1 MATLNDS
8 ELAVATSAS
17 DVNELQVSEPALLD
31 HWRFERRVNEPSTG
45 STWRMA
51 VPPELLE
58 RLRAKTAAAAG
69 PVAVA
74 PAAVAPLRT
83 AFAAGETVR
92 MAAVA
97 AALAPL
103 PEAYRAPYLPKP
115 VAEPED
121 VIETLGWDTEARF
134 LPDEPAA
141 TVVPPAF
148 KGLDWTTD
156 DDSTRV
162 LVSVRPIL
170 SVALAQ
176 KVVELL
182 DRAPGMSSVRSL
194 GVEED
199 VAAFEAAYDGPVDT
213 NEAVEQALKGIGAA
227 LVSDGEREFYLA
239 IQGQFVS

>member
-1 MATLNDS
+1 MA
-8 ELAVATSAS
+8 AATTFS
-17 DVNELQVSEPALLD
+17 DVEELQTSEPALLD

-58 RLRAKTAAAAG
+58 RLRANSAATAGSAAG
-69 PVAVA
+69 STLPT
-74 PAAVAPLRT
+74 PL
-83 AFAAGETVR
+83 AAGETVR
-92 MAAVA
+92 MAAVD

-103 PEAYRAPYLPKP
+103 PEAYRAPYLPKL
-115 VAEPED
+115 VGEPED
-121 VIETLGWDTEARF
+121 IIEKLGWDTEARF

-141 TVVPPAF
+141 TVLPPAF
-148 KGLDWTTD
+148 KGLGWTTD
-156 DDSTRV
+156 DDSSRV

-170 SVALAQ
+170 TAALAQ

-194 GVEED
+194 GVDED

-227 LVSDGEREFYLA
+227 LVSSGEREFYLA

>member
-8 ELAVATSAS
+8 EPAVVTSAS
-17 DVNELQVSEPALLD
+17 DVEELQTSEPALLD
-31 HWRFERRVNEPSTG
+31 HWRFERRAHESSTG

-69 PVAVA
+69 PA
-74 PAAVAPLRT
+74 PVAPLPT
-83 AFAAGETVR
+83 SVAAGETVR

-121 VIETLGWDTEARF
+121 VIETLGWDTDARF

-141 TVVPPAF
+141 TALPPAF
-148 KGLDWTTD
+148 TGLDWTTD
-156 DDSTRV
+156 DDSSRV

-170 SVALAQ
+170 SAALAQ

-182 DRAPGMSSVRSL
+182 DRAPGMSGVRSL
-194 GVEED
+194 GVQQD
-199 VAAFEAAYDGPVDT
+199 VAAFEAAYDGPIDT
-213 NEAVEQALKGIGAA
+213 NDAVEQALRGIGAA
-227 LVSDGEREFYLA
+227 LVSSGEREFYLA

>member
-8 ELAVATSAS
+8 EPAVATFAS
-17 DVNELQVSEPALLD
+17 DVEELQTSEPALLD

-58 RLRAKTAAAAG
+58 RLRAKTAAAG
-69 PVAVA
+69 
-74 PAAVAPLRT
+74 PAAVAPLPT
-83 AFAAGETVR
+83 PFVAGETVR

-103 PEAYRAPYLPKP
+103 PEEYRAPYLPTP
-115 VAEPED
+115 AAEPED
-121 VIETLGWDTEARF
+121 IIETLGWDTDARF

-141 TVVPPAF
+141 PVLPPAF

-170 SVALAQ
+170 SASLAQ

-182 DRAPGMSSVRSL
+182 DRAPGMTAVRSL
-194 GVEED
+194 GVDED

-227 LVSDGEREFYLA
+227 LVSSGEREFYLA

>member
-1 MATLNDS
+1 MA
-8 ELAVATSAS
+8 AATTSS
-17 DVNELQVSEPALLD
+17 DVVELHGSEPALLD

-58 RLRAKTAAAAG
+58 RLRANSAAAAG
-69 PVAVA
+69 P
-74 PAAVAPLRT
+74 AAAATVPT
-83 AFAAGETVR
+83 SFAAGETVR
-92 MAAVA
+92 MAAVE

-103 PEAYRAPYLPKP
+103 PEAYRAPYLPKL
-115 VAEPED
+115 VGEPED
-121 VIETLGWDTEARF
+121 VIEKLGWDTEARF

-141 TVVPPAF
+141 TILPPAF
-148 KGLDWTTD
+148 EGLAWTTD
-156 DDSTRV
+156 DDSSRV
-162 LVSVRPIL
+162 LVSVRPVL
-170 SVALAQ
+170 SAALAQ

-182 DRAPGMSSVRSL
+182 DRAPGMSGVRSL
-194 GVEED
+194 GVDED

-227 LVSDGEREFYLA
+227 LVSSGEREFYLA

>member
-8 ELAVATSAS
+8 ELAVATSRS
-17 DVNELQVSEPALLD
+17 EVEELQMSEPALLD
-31 HWRFERRVNEPSTG
+31 HRRFERRVHEPSTG

-58 RLRAKTAAAAG
+58 RLRAKTAATASS
-69 PVAVA
+69 
-74 PAAVAPLRT
+74 AAVAPFHT
-83 AFAAGETVR
+83 PFAAGETVR

-121 VIETLGWDTEARF
+121 VIETLGWNTEAQF

-141 TVVPPAF
+141 MVLPPAF
-148 KGLDWTTD
+148 NGLDWTTD
-156 DDSTRV
+156 DDSSRV

-170 SVALAQ
+170 SAALAQ

-194 GVEED
+194 GVEQD
-199 VAAFEAAYDGPVDT
+199 VAAFEAAYEGPVDT

-227 LVSDGEREFYLA
+227 LVSSGEREFYLA